1 MEALARNE
9 ERWNAISH
17 GFGAACSLAALYL
30 LLERALAEGDPWQTA
45 AFVIFGFALCLLYTS
60 STLLHSAR
68 SPKWIERF
76 ELLDHA
82 AIFLLI
88 AGTYTPFM
96 LVTLRGP
103 FGWCLLLF
111 VWAMALSGICYIRT
125 LVRQY
130 IAWTILYYLVMS
142 WLIVLA
148 LGPLSERLPEAGFQ
162 LLLIG
167 AMMYLIGLVFFLWRR
182 LPYHHAIWHAFVLI
196 GSLCHFWAVY
206 RYVTPVPY

>member
-17 GFGAACSLAALYL
+17 GVGAACSLAALYL
-30 LLERALAEGDPWQTA
+30 LLQRALAEGDPWQTA
-45 AFVIFGFALCLLYTS
+45 AFVIFGVALCLLYIS

-76 ELLDHA
+76 ELLDHS

-111 VWAMALSGICYIRT
+111 VWAMALSGIWYVRT
-125 LVRQY
+125 LVRQF
-130 IAWTILYYLVMS
+130 IAWTILYYIVMS

-162 LLLIG
+162 LLLTG
-167 AMMYLIGLVFFLWRR
+167 AMMYLIGLIFFLWRR

-206 RYVTPVPY
+206 RYVTPVP